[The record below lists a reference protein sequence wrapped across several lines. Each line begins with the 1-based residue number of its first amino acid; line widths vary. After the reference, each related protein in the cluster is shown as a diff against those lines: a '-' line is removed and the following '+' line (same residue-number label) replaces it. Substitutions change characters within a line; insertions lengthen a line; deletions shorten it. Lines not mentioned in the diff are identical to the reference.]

1 MDNDRVSFLS
11 SWRYSASAFRGVTCS
26 ISRSDDMGKISD
38 ITSAAENTLG
48 SINEFGKVYSNNP
61 QLIPYK
67 LPDTVQSTIDTVTK
81 TLGINN
87 PILSNIN
94 GTIDGVNSEL
104 NKLTTGLYTDLS
116 SKLDLKGVETTVKKA
131 NTLLKSIDWLL

>member
-1 MDNDRVSFLS
+1 M
-11 SWRYSASAFRGVTCS
+11 
-26 ISRSDDMGKISD
+26 
-38 ITSAAENTLG
+38 
-48 SINEFGKVYSNNP
+48 YSNNP